1 MPKIAVISTV
11 LNMLFPVSVACL
23 WVGVAQPAIAQQKVA
38 SGESDSRQIERGR
51 YGHSYEQRCGSAK

>member
-11 LNMLFPVSVACL
+11 LSMFFAVSVAFL

-38 SGESDSRQIERGR
+38 SEESNSRQ
-51 YGHSYEQRCGSAK
+51 